1 MVRENGKYALVDLNL
16 ASGRGGEVVGV
27 SDNYAPPESL
37 RVNPDS
43 SSARGQVYNLG
54 MIAYEMLGGK
64 VPGREERALG
74 FSPKGL
80 EGLSDGV
87 SAVFTKA
94 ISHKPEDR
102 YETPG
107 EFAEALKKLPQ

>member
-1 MVRENGKYALVDLNL
+1 MVRENGKYALADLNL

-27 SDNYAPPESL
+27 SDNYAPPEYL

-54 MIAYEMLGGK
+54 MIAYEMLEGK
-64 VPGREERALG
+64 VPSKEERALG
-74 FSPKGL
+74 FNPEVL
-80 EGLSDGV
+80 EGMPEGV
-87 SAVFTKA
+87 SSAIRKAV
-94 ISHKPEDR
+94 SNKPEDR

-107 EFAEALKKLPQ
+107 EFASTLKPQ